1 MPENNEECIGIFDTI
16 EKYQKSMEP
25 ILQKYQLNLII
36 PEENIQ
42 LLSSLEENKE
52 KMAIRT
58 TQFLAGWK
66 CEKKKFKKGS
76 DACEYYYDKCS
87 HLVKQY

>member
-1 MPENNEECIGIFDTI
+1 M
-16 EKYQKSMEP
+16 
-25 ILQKYQLNLII
+25 
-36 PEENIQ
+36 
-42 LLSSLEENKE
+42 EENKE

-58 TQFLAGWK
+58 TEFLAGWK

-87 HLVKQY
+87 HLVK